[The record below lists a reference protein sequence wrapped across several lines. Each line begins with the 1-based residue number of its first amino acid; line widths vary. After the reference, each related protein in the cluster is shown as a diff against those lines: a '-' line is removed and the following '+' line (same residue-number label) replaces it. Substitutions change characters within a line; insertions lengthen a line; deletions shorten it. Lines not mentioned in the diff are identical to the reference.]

1 MRRVEKIRNLLEI
14 ETLDAIIVTNKITKQ
29 YIGAVTGSGNIVVI
43 TKNELLQFMDGR
55 YQNEKCNLEDCDNIV
70 LPNRDYFTPIIQFL
84 DEKGFN
90 NIGLEESGISISK
103 YLMLSNHFRV
113 KSVGDKIVELRSI
126 KDVDEI
132 EKIKLACSIT
142 DEILEKVLPKIRV
155 GMSEKELVGLL
166 YNESFKAG
174 ADCMSFEPII
184 ASGWRGSLPHGRPT
198 NKIIESGELVT
209 IDFGIVIDNYQSDMT
224 RTVGMK
230 NISQELREIY
240 ETVRKAQQAAVDLVA
255 PGVEAYRVDSIARN
269 IITNAGYG
277 EYFTHGL
284 GHGIGIGGDI
294 PMMNSDNKNKLC
306 SNMVLTCEP
315 GIYIPNLG
323 GVRIEDVVLVTQ
335 DGGEALTKSDKSL
348 ILVG

>member
-1 MRRVEKIRNLLEI
+1 MRRVKKVRNLLEI
-14 ETLDAIIVTNKITKQ
+14 ENLDAIIVTNKITKQ

-84 DEKGFN
+84 DEKGLN
-90 NIGLEESGISISK
+90 KIGLEENGISISK

-126 KDVDEI
+126 KDIDEI

-142 DEILEKVLPKIRV
+142 DEILEKVLPQIRV

-315 GIYIPNLG
+315 GIYIPTLG

>member
-1 MRRVEKIRNLLEI
+1 MRRVEKVRNLLEI
-14 ETLDAIIVTNKITKQ
+14 ENLDAIIVTNKITKQ

-84 DEKGFN
+84 DEKGLN
-90 NIGLEESGISISK
+90 KIGLEENGISISK

-126 KDVDEI
+126 KDIDEI

-142 DEILEKVLPKIRV
+142 DEILEKVLPQIRV

>member
-1 MRRVEKIRNLLEI
+1 MRRIEKIRNLLEF
-14 ETLDAIIVTNKITKQ
+14 ENLDAIIVTNKITKQ
-29 YIGAVTGSGNIVVI
+29 YIGAVTGSGTIVVI

-55 YQNEKCNLEDCDNIV
+55 YQNEKCSLVDCDNIV

-84 DEKGFN
+84 DEKGLN
-90 NIGLEESGISISK
+90 KIGFEEEGISISK

-198 NKIIESGELVT
+198 NKIIKSGELVT

-240 ETVRKAQQAAVDLVA
+240 ETVRKAQQVAVDLVA

-269 IITNAGYG
+269 IITNAGYE

>member
-198 NKIIESGELVT
+198 NKIIEPGELVT

-315 GIYIPNLG
+315 GIYIPNMG

>member
-1 MRRVEKIRNLLEI
+1 MRRVEKVRNLLEI

-84 DEKGFN
+84 DEKGLN
-90 NIGLEESGISISK
+90 KIGLEENGISISK

-126 KDVDEI
+126 KDIDEI

-142 DEILEKVLPKIRV
+142 DEILEKVLPQIRV

>member
-1 MRRVEKIRNLLEI
+1 MRRVEKVRNLLEI
-14 ETLDAIIVTNKITKQ
+14 ENLDAIIVTNKITKQ

-55 YQNEKCNLEDCDNIV
+55 YQNEKCSLEDCDNIV

-84 DEKGFN
+84 DDKGLN
-90 NIGLEESGISISK
+90 NIGLEENGISISK

-142 DEILEKVLPKIRV
+142 DEILDKVLPQIRV

>member
-1 MRRVEKIRNLLEI
+1 MRRVKKVRNLLEI
-14 ETLDAIIVTNKITKQ
+14 ENLDAIIVTNKITKQ

-84 DEKGFN
+84 DEKGLN
-90 NIGLEESGISISK
+90 NIGLEENGISISK

-126 KDVDEI
+126 KDIDEI

-142 DEILEKVLPKIRV
+142 DEILEKVLPQIRV

>member
-198 NKIIESGELVT
+198 NKIIEPGELVT

>member
-1 MRRVEKIRNLLEI
+1 MRRIEKIRNLLEF
-14 ETLDAIIVTNKITKQ
+14 ENLDAIIVTNKITKQ
-29 YIGAVTGSGNIVVI
+29 YMGAVTGSGNIVVI

-55 YQNEKCNLEDCDNIV
+55 YQNEKCSLVDCDNIV

-84 DEKGFN
+84 DEKGLN
-90 NIGLEESGISISK
+90 KIGLEEEGISISK

-269 IITNAGYG
+269 IITNVGYG

>member
-70 LPNRDYFTPIIQFL
+70 LPNRDYFTPIIQFF

-90 NIGLEESGISISK
+90 NIGLEENGILISK

-198 NKIIESGELVT
+198 NKIIEPGELVT

>member
-1 MRRVEKIRNLLEI
+1 MRRVKKVRNLLEI
-14 ETLDAIIVTNKITKQ
+14 ENLDAIIVTNKITKQ

-84 DEKGFN
+84 DEKGLN
-90 NIGLEESGISISK
+90 KIGLEENGISISK

>member
-224 RTVGMK
+224 RTVGVK

-315 GIYIPNLG
+315 GIYIPNMG

>member
-1 MRRVEKIRNLLEI
+1 MRRVKKVRNLLEI
-14 ETLDAIIVTNKITKQ
+14 ENLDAIIVTNKITKQ

-84 DEKGFN
+84 DEKGLN
-90 NIGLEESGISISK
+90 KIGLEENGISISK

-126 KDVDEI
+126 KDIDEI

-142 DEILEKVLPKIRV
+142 DEILEKVLPQIRV

-294 PMMNSDNKNKLC
+294 PRMNSDNKNKLC

>member
-1 MRRVEKIRNLLEI
+1 MRRIEKIRNLLEI
-14 ETLDAIIVTNKITKQ
+14 ENLDAIIVTNKITKQ

-55 YQNEKCNLEDCDNIV
+55 YQNEKCRLVDCDNIV

-84 DEKGFN
+84 DEKELN
-90 NIGLEESGISISK
+90 KIGLEEEGISISK

-113 KSVGDKIVELRSI
+113 KSVGNKIVGLRSI
-126 KDVDEI
+126 KDIDEI

-142 DEILEKVLPKIRV
+142 DEIIEKVLPKIRV

>member
-1 MRRVEKIRNLLEI
+1 MRRVEKVRNLLEI
-14 ETLDAIIVTNKITKQ
+14 ENLDAIIVTNKITKQ

-84 DEKGFN
+84 DEKGLN
-90 NIGLEESGISISK
+90 KIGLEENGISISK

-142 DEILEKVLPKIRV
+142 DEILEKVLPQIRV

>member
-1 MRRVEKIRNLLEI
+1 MSFLV
-14 ETLDAIIVTNKITKQ
+14 
-29 YIGAVTGSGNIVVI
+29 S
-43 TKNELLQFMDGR
+43 
-55 YQNEKCNLEDCDNIV
+55 
-70 LPNRDYFTPIIQFL
+70 YFTPIIQFF

-90 NIGLEESGISISK
+90 NIGLEENGISISK

-174 ADCMSFEPII
+174 QIVCLLNQLSLADGEV
-184 ASGWRGSLPHGRPT
+184 RYHGRPT
-198 NKIIESGELVT
+198 NKIIEPGELVT

-240 ETVRKAQQAAVDLVA
+240 ETVK
-255 PGVEAYRVDSIARN
+255 
-269 IITNAGYG
+269 
-277 EYFTHGL
+277 
-284 GHGIGIGGDI
+284 
-294 PMMNSDNKNKLC
+294 KN
-306 SNMVLTCEP
+306 LTSSC
-315 GIYIPNLG
+315 
-323 GVRIEDVVLVTQ
+323 
-335 DGGEALTKSDKSL
+335 
-348 ILVG
+348 

>member
-1 MRRVEKIRNLLEI
+1 MRRIEKIRNLLEF
-14 ETLDAIIVTNKITKQ
+14 ENLDAIIVTNKITKQ

-55 YQNEKCNLEDCDNIV
+55 YQNEKCSLVDCDNIV

-84 DEKGFN
+84 DEKGLN
-90 NIGLEESGISISK
+90 KIGLEEEGISISK

-198 NKIIESGELVT
+198 NKIIKSGELVT

-269 IITNAGYG
+269 IITNVGYG

>member
-1 MRRVEKIRNLLEI
+1 MRRIEKIRNLLEF
-14 ETLDAIIVTNKITKQ
+14 ENLDAIIVTNKITKQ

-43 TKNELLQFMDGR
+43 TKKELLQFMDGR
-55 YQNEKCNLEDCDNIV
+55 YQNEKCSLVDCDNIV

-84 DEKGFN
+84 DEKGLN
-90 NIGLEESGISISK
+90 KIGLEEEGISISK

>member
-1 MRRVEKIRNLLEI
+1 MRRVKKVRNLLEI
-14 ETLDAIIVTNKITKQ
+14 ENLDAIIVTNKITKQ

-84 DEKGFN
+84 DEKGLN
-90 NIGLEESGISISK
+90 KIGLEENGISISK

-126 KDVDEI
+126 KDIDEI

-142 DEILEKVLPKIRV
+142 DEILEKVLPQIRV

>member
-1 MRRVEKIRNLLEI
+1 
-14 ETLDAIIVTNKITKQ
+14 
-29 YIGAVTGSGNIVVI
+29 
-43 TKNELLQFMDGR
+43 
-55 YQNEKCNLEDCDNIV
+55 
-70 LPNRDYFTPIIQFL
+70 
-84 DEKGFN
+84 
-90 NIGLEESGISISK
+90 
-103 YLMLSNHFRV
+103 
-113 KSVGDKIVELRSI
+113 
-126 KDVDEI
+126 
-132 EKIKLACSIT
+132 
-142 DEILEKVLPKIRV
+142 
-155 GMSEKELVGLL
+155 MSEKELVGLL
-166 YNESFKAG
+166 YNESFRAG

-255 PGVEAYRVDSIARN
+255 PDVEAYRVDSIARN

>member
-70 LPNRDYFTPIIQFL
+70 LPNRDYFTPIIQFF

-90 NIGLEESGISISK
+90 NIGLEENGISISK

-198 NKIIESGELVT
+198 NKIIEPGELVT

-224 RTVGMK
+224 RTVVM
-230 NISQELREIY
+230 
-240 ETVRKAQQAAVDLVA
+240 
-255 PGVEAYRVDSIARN
+255 
-269 IITNAGYG
+269 
-277 EYFTHGL
+277 
-284 GHGIGIGGDI
+284 
-294 PMMNSDNKNKLC
+294 
-306 SNMVLTCEP
+306 
-315 GIYIPNLG
+315 
-323 GVRIEDVVLVTQ
+323 
-335 DGGEALTKSDKSL
+335 
-348 ILVG
+348 

>member
-224 RTVGMK
+224 RTVGVK

>member
-90 NIGLEESGISISK
+90 NIGLEENGISISK

-166 YNESFKAG
+166 YNESFRAG